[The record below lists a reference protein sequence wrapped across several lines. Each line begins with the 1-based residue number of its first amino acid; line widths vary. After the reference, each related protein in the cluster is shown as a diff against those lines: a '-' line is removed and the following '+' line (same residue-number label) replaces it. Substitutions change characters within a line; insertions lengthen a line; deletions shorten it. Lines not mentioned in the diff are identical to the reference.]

1 MSSPTKLGKTPVPGK
16 AGGTT
21 KNAGGKG
28 GDSKEAKNL
37 SFKSAAANS
46 NKSTYPF
53 FKFIPKEEIIR
64 DLIRKSIIY
73 ESVQELDI

>member
-1 MSSPTKLGKTPVPGK
+1 MSSPTKAGKTPVASK
-16 AGGTT
+16 AGATT

-28 GDSKEAKNL
+28 GDSKDPKNA

-53 FKFIPKEEIIR
+53 FKFIPKEEILR
-64 DLIRKSIIY
+64 DLIRKSITY
-73 ESVQELDI
+73 DSV